1 MFNKRYKQQQ
11 QQQEQQQPSSSS
23 QVQQQQQQKQHQKQ
37 QVSAS
42 SSSSSISTIIQQQ
55 QQQHQDHLNHNNI
68 HISPSSPDLYYNT
81 CTNKYNYNSN
91 STTSNSRR
99 SHNVF
104 ADDESNFIQ
113 SNIRRSISAFLQSM
127 GQQISKNNNNNSS
140 SSSGS
145 ALDQGNTGLSFHKN
159 REPTST
165 KLKAQFSVSDPQP
178 QSHETEQS
186 AIGGIRHDLSITPT
200 TSPPEDNHN
209 QYPSAF
215 FLSPVTSNES
225 YNYYSD
231 DASMSD
237 AYPELGHHH
246 HHHHHDIS
254 HHHHLLN
261 QSQHQLLGDAT
272 AAAELDLTDVSPA
285 SSYGEEEEEKNVEVD
300 DVCAGGKRAS
310 TSTAEEEEATQE
322 KAVSKEVLSSTTW
335 LQSHSQRQDFTE
347 QEEFSPLLSLPL
359 EILIRVLEYVYVDT
373 DISSINSNLE
383 NFANTVPLLSKKF
396 HQLSLCFLYKYTIFN
411 RPHSFDKFLHNLQ
424 ANPIIGKYVE
434 FIDFQQFTSIGLG
447 RTGRMNQEIQ
457 MVTSRTIAHA
467 LSMTPNLVE
476 FLASENIQDD
486 MDVQVLNI
494 LFNKLPKLK
503 ALDFCGASSEAFAR
517 AFDQLTI
524 KRELPITKLS
534 LHDCSNVSQDVLNK
548 ILRSATHLTR
558 LDLSHTAITSSIL
571 LNIPE
576 TVRLTHLSLSRCS
589 KLTTKDLIHFLST
602 HKAIAN
608 GSLQWLNLQIDSNVV
623 SPLSDVY
630 LLYTLKHLNAPQL
643 KYLNIG
649 GMPVNSRI
657 LYTIKTKFPQLVSLN
672 ISHALQVTIEELN
685 GFMQDNHTI
694 KYLDLTGIK
703 SLNKN
708 VVTFLRYNFNSN
720 LEAIEFDYKSLY
732 DYTSRGDCFRVQPL
746 PVLHSSSS
754 SLSMSISFIEDSV
767 YAPPQVWKFY
777 DNEGRRSWIYK
788 MTEEEY
794 QQVINQS
801 NLVYYD
807 LETGQKIV
815 TKLKKPQFL
824 KYAGR
829 KVNCSIGY
837 YNLNG
842 YKDKKFVENCWP
854 VEFSQRGI
862 YNYYSLNVK

>member
-1 MFNKRYKQQQ
+1 MFNKRHRQQQ
-11 QQQEQQQPSSSS
+11 QQQQQSPSHYHHQQNQQLVSPSSSS
-23 QVQQQQQQKQHQKQ
+23 SSLSTIVQQQQQQQ
-37 QVSAS
+37 QYLPHLLDHFNHHHNYHSD
-42 SSSSSISTIIQQQ
+42 TI
-55 QQQHQDHLNHNNI
+55 HL
-68 HISPSSPDLYYNT
+68 SPSSPDLYYNS
-81 CTNKYNYNSN
+81 CNNKY
-91 STTSNSRR
+91 STNNRR
-99 SHNVF
+99 LHNNAF
-104 ADDESNFIQ
+104 AEDESNFIQ

-127 GQQISKNNNNNSS
+127 GQQISRNTNNNGNNSS
-140 SSSGS
+140 GGADHSQQPG
-145 ALDQGNTGLSFHKN
+145 GVPLSYHRN
-159 REPTST
+159 REATSS
-165 KLKAQFSVSDPQP
+165 KLKAQFSVSDRQ
-178 QSHETEQS
+178 QQHSQQQYAASESTS
-186 AIGGIRHDLSITPT
+186 IRQNFSLTPT
-200 TSPPEDNHN
+200 TSPPEDKDN

-215 FLSPVTSNES
+215 CLSPITSNES

-231 DASMSD
+231 DASMTD

-246 HHHHHDIS
+246 HHHDIS
-254 HHHHLLN
+254 YHHHLRS
-261 QSQHQLLGDAT
+261 QSQQQLLGDSIGP
-272 AAAELDLTDVSPA
+272 ELTDVSPA
-285 SSYGEEEEEKNVEVD
+285 SSYGEEEVA
-300 DVCAGGKRAS
+300 DV
-310 TSTAEEEEATQE
+310 EATDTIC
-322 KAVSKEVLSSTTW
+322 KEGSSSIDEPRHKPKETAPLVTTARP
-335 LQSHSQRQDFTE
+335 LQPYTQE
-347 QEEFSPLLSLPL
+347 QEEFSPLLSLPM

-411 RPHSFDKFLHNLQ
+411 RPHSFEKFLHNLQ
-424 ANPIIGKYVE
+424 ANPIIGKFVE
-434 FIDFQQFTSIGLG
+434 FMDFQQFTSIGLG

-467 LSMTPNLVE
+467 LSMTPNLME

-486 MDVQVLNI
+486 MDVSVLNI

-524 KRELPITKLS
+524 KVEDLPITKLS
-534 LHDCSNVSQDVLNK
+534 FHDCSNISQDALIK
-548 ILRSATHLTR
+548 ILKKATHLTR

-571 LNIPE
+571 LNLPQNI
-576 TVRLTHLSLSRCS
+576 RLTHLSLARCS

-602 HKAIAN
+602 HQAISH

-630 LLYTLKHLNAPQL
+630 LLYTLKHLNAPNLQ
-643 KYLNIG
+643 YLNIG

-672 ISHALQVTIEELN
+672 ISHALNVTLDELN
-685 GFMQDNHTI
+685 GFMQDNTTLR
-694 KYLDLTGIK
+694 YLDLTGIK

-708 VVTFLRYNFNSN
+708 VVTFLKQNFQSN

-732 DYTSRGDCFRVQPL
+732 DYTSRGDCFRVQQPPPQL
-746 PVLHSSSS
+746 SQLHLLLQIFT
-754 SLSMSISFIEDSV
+754 SLSFIEDTV
-767 YAPPQVWKFY
+767 YSPPQVWKFY
-777 DNEGRRSWIYK
+777 DNEGRRAWIYK
-788 MTEEEY
+788 MSEEEY
-794 QQVINQS
+794 KRVTTQS

-815 TKLKKPQFL
+815 TKMKKPQFL

-842 YKDKKFVENCWP
+842 YKDKKFVEGCWP